1 MRTFAEHAYCVY
13 AAVWSPQH
21 ADIFATASGD
31 CTLKVWD
38 VRQGLTLVHFS
49 AQLERLVW
57 DSGYA

>member
-31 CTLKVWD
+31 CTLKVREVLGD
-38 VRQGLTLVHFS
+38 S
-49 AQLERLVW
+49 ADERLG
-57 DSGYA
+57 DLAIMMF

>member
-1 MRTFAEHAYCVY
+1 MKLWSLSGPPASMRTFAEHAYCVY

-38 VRQGLTLVHFS
+38 VRQQAGTC
-49 AQLERLVW
+49 Q
-57 DSGYA
+57 G